1 VSVAVA
7 ANLRLMG
14 IGKKDS
20 DVSLLRTLVLPSL
33 STSVLTDMFTLVL
46 LCLYGVVVGVADL
59 VTDFP

>member
-1 VSVAVA
+1 
-7 ANLRLMG
+7 MG

>member
-1 VSVAVA
+1 MSVAVA